1 MYVIFIIYNKIMKR
15 SYICTIIDSSE
26 RDCFT
31 YLTSTLSP
39 LHLHKVSYEVSINQ
53 FVRKSLHKLLSKTW
67 NLKLTMLVKILNT
80 SLLTIVTKK
89 SISDIAVVLDTS
101 LEQVPLAALL
111 QTTYH
116 PLFHW
121 IQQVLRLGFLKVNFG
136 RKTNPILI

>member
-1 MYVIFIIYNKIMKR
+1 
-15 SYICTIIDSSE
+15 
-26 RDCFT
+26 
-31 YLTSTLSP
+31 
-39 LHLHKVSYEVSINQ
+39 
-53 FVRKSLHKLLSKTW
+53 
-67 NLKLTMLVKILNT
+67 MLVKILNT

-121 IQQVLRLGFLKVNFG
+121 IQQLLRLGFLKVNFG